1 MINAIEASKS
11 VSVKAV
17 KNKSE
22 RNSSQS
28 VVENKLKN
36 AQAETLTQ
44 AIEKDTEKKLVKQ
57 LQQATDELNQQME
70 KLNTNIAFAFS
81 DETER
86 LYIRVLEKDTGK
98 LIREFPS
105 EQARALAGYL
115 KNAVGLLFDKES

>member
-1 MINAIEASKS
+1 MIDALETSKS

-36 AQAETLTQ
+36 AQAKTLSQ

-98 LIREFPS
+98 LIREFPT